1 MDISRIMFV
10 ARKVLSDI
18 RLVGACAAV
27 LIYVNFVFYVARY
40 RKKKSASHKKH
51 LVHVQSDA
59 QSVASDGIDA
69 AQSAPSAE
77 ESSVSADD
85 FIV

>member
-18 RLVGACAAV
+18 RLIGACAAV

-40 RKKKSASHKKH
+40 RKKKSASHKKS
-51 LVHVQSDA
+51 LVHIQSDSQNA
-59 QSVASDGIDA
+59 ASDAADA
-69 AQSAPSAE
+69 EQSAASAE
-77 ESSVSADD
+77 ENSDAADD

>member
-18 RLVGACAAV
+18 RLIGACAAV
-27 LIYVNFVFYVARY
+27 LVYVNFVFYVARY
-40 RKKKSASHKKH
+40 RKKKSASHKKS
-51 LVHVQSDA
+51 LVHIQSDSQNA
-59 QSVASDGIDA
+59 ASDAAGA
-69 AQSAPSAE
+69 AQSAVSAE
-77 ESSVSADD
+77 ENSDAADD